1 MLKQQARAIAIGVR
15 ALDLTLVAAAFPLA
29 YWVRS
34 ALAGDRLPGPYPIG
48 EYWPVVVLST
58 VLWTGAAWMS
68 RVYDTYRTRST
79 LLEIARIAR
88 AVALLGVLV
97 LALSFLSKQH
107 QVSRLLVVIYYATV
121 LVLLTG
127 GRVALRATAHAVRS
141 RGYNTRT
148 FAVVGTGEL
157 ARALREGLLEHR
169 SWGFQFAG
177 WVLDGESSRGAVAG
191 LGPVL
196 GNVDELAVVL
206 ERNVVDLVVFA
217 VTPGR
222 MEGLEAAIGVCTELG
237 VPVKVGLDILP
248 PASHHF
254 AMEELEGIPLLSF
267 THASEN
273 DVLALAAKRA
283 FDVVVSATALL
294 IHAPVIAALA
304 VAIRLDS
311 PGPVFFRQRRVG
323 KNGREFTLFKF
334 RSMRVGAEDELAH
347 LRRHNE
353 MAGPVFKMREDP
365 RVTRV
370 GRLLRRTSLDE
381 LPQFWN
387 VLRGEMSVVGP
398 RPPLPSEV
406 RLYQRWQ
413 RRRLSMKPGLT
424 CTWQVSG
431 RSDVDFE
438 RWMELDLA
446 YIDGWTLWRD
456 VVILL
461 RTIPAV
467 LLGRGAR

>member
-1 MLKQQARAIAIGVR
+1 
-15 ALDLTLVAAAFPLA
+15 
-29 YWVRS
+29 
-34 ALAGDRLPGPYPIG
+34 
-48 EYWPVVVLST
+48 
-58 VLWTGAAWMS
+58 
-68 RVYDTYRTRST
+68 
-79 LLEIARIAR
+79 
-88 AVALLGVLV
+88 
-97 LALSFLSKQH
+97 
-107 QVSRLLVVIYYATV
+107 
-121 LVLLTG
+121 
-127 GRVALRATAHAVRS
+127 
-141 RGYNTRT
+141 
-148 FAVVGTGEL
+148 
-157 ARALREGLLEHR
+157 
-169 SWGFQFAG
+169 
-177 WVLDGESSRGAVAG
+177 
-191 LGPVL
+191 
-196 GNVDELAVVL
+196 
-206 ERNVVDLVVFA
+206 
-217 VTPGR
+217 
-222 MEGLEAAIGVCTELG
+222 
-237 VPVKVGLDILP
+237 VGLDILP